1 MLKKSEGFIG
11 QRSFVLPDYLIVSNQ
26 QHPLSK
32 GLYITDIGYY
42 PRASFHNRERA
53 SGCEQYI
60 LIYCVD
66 GEGWYS
72 VNDVRTAIKPHQFFV
87 IPAQTPHQ
95 YGADVSNPWS
105 IYWIHF
111 TGQNAKE
118 YLQYLFPNQSVW
130 VQDIPENKERN
141 ALFNDILAHIEMS
154 YHQEHVVYANLA
166 LGQYLNSFK
175 ITHFTTVA
183 TSAEQDDPISN
194 VIHYMKEHLSEIKTL
209 EDFAQ
214 IAGMSASHFSAVFR
228 QKLQSTPVHFFT
240 FLKMQR
246 ACYLLEF
253 TTLRVKEV
261 AFQMGYHDPY
271 HFSRVFTNIMGKS
284 PRDFRNDKVQGVD
297 YL

>member
-1 MLKKSEGFIG
+1 MNT
-11 QRSFVLPDYLIVSNQ
+11 RV
-26 QHPLSK
+26 QHHVAGRLSLRPPQAESLSK
-32 GLYITDIGYY
+32 LIAAIT
-42 PRASFHNRERA
+42 AA
-53 SGCEQYI
+53 
-60 LIYCVD
+60 
-66 GEGWYS
+66 
-72 VNDVRTAIKPHQFFV
+72 
-87 IPAQTPHQ
+87 
-95 YGADVSNPWS
+95 
-105 IYWIHF
+105 
-111 TGQNAKE
+111 
-118 YLQYLFPNQSVW
+118 
-130 VQDIPENKERN
+130 PE
-141 ALFNDILAHIEMS
+141 LLAHD
-154 YHQEHVVYANLA
+154 AD
-166 LGQYLNSFK
+166 GQTRDVAAILNSLK
-175 ITHFTTVA
+175 
-183 TSAEQDDPISN
+183 AEF
-194 VIHYMKEHLSEIKTL
+194 KTL